1 MQARTYIKKIFE
13 PSAIKYALASA
24 LKRRFEPLETSLR
37 GSFFIYIKCRGP
49 PSPHQFENF
58 NLMEV
63 NMAYNK
69 AKAEY
74 IWRKQKDQE
83 ERKLRALGVDEDTIQ
98 QLHNYDWDMFKAERN
113 YKSWNILMDSMSEIE
128 EKEAYEPP
136 HSVEALLDE
145 IENEQLYN
153 LLREL
158 DNWTLQMLF
167 YKSLGYTAKEIEAKI
182 GMPESM
188 VHNRISRLRKKV
200 KKLL

>member
-1 MQARTYIKKIFE
+1 
-13 PSAIKYALASA
+13 
-24 LKRRFEPLETSLR
+24 
-37 GSFFIYIKCRGP
+37 
-49 PSPHQFENF
+49 
-58 NLMEV
+58 
-63 NMAYNK
+63 MAYNK

-200 KKLL
+200 KKIL

>member
-1 MQARTYIKKIFE
+1 
-13 PSAIKYALASA
+13 
-24 LKRRFEPLETSLR
+24 
-37 GSFFIYIKCRGP
+37 
-49 PSPHQFENF
+49 
-58 NLMEV
+58 
-63 NMAYNK
+63 MAYNK

-74 IWRKQKDQE
+74 IWRKRKDRE

-128 EKEAYEPP
+128 EKETYEPP

-145 IENEQLYN
+145 VENEQIYK

-158 DNWTLQMLF
+158 DSWTLQMLF

-182 GMPESM
+182 SMPESM
-188 VHNRISRLRKKV
+188 VHNRISRLRKKA
-200 KKLL
+200 KKIL

>member
-1 MQARTYIKKIFE
+1 
-13 PSAIKYALASA
+13 
-24 LKRRFEPLETSLR
+24 
-37 GSFFIYIKCRGP
+37 
-49 PSPHQFENF
+49 
-58 NLMEV
+58 
-63 NMAYNK
+63 MAYNK

-128 EKEAYEPP
+128 EKEAHEPP

-158 DNWTLQMLF
+158 DN
-167 YKSLGYTAKEIEAKI
+167 
-182 GMPESM
+182 
-188 VHNRISRLRKKV
+188 
-200 KKLL
+200 